1 MNIKITKS
9 TIGLTN
15 LSSDQFRE
23 PAMTQLRPVPS
34 EPIDGKIALV
44 TGAGQGIGLA
54 TALSLH
60 AAGAKV
66 IAGYYRS
73 PSASLPAEI
82 DQISLDVTQ
91 QNTVDAAAKL
101 IGAKYGALDILVNNA
116 GVVAPIGH
124 FDDLSSEDIAT
135 AFDVNVVGAHRVVKA
150 VLPFLKRSHGVIVS
164 AGSGAAFTPLEG
176 WSAYC
181 ASKAALA
188 MLSQVIDLE
197 IRALGIKTFFL
208 GIPPTDTG
216 MQAKIR
222 SSGLN
227 KISEIPQ
234 SSLNPVEVPAS
245 VIAWLCSPKARD
257 IEAVL
262 VDVRDEIFVKM
273 MK

>member
-1 MNIKITKS
+1 
-9 TIGLTN
+9 
-15 LSSDQFRE
+15 
-23 PAMTQLRPVPS
+23 MTLLRPVPI
-34 EPIDGKIALV
+34 EPIEGKIALV

-66 IAGYYRS
+66 VAGYYQW

-82 DQISLDVTQ
+82 DQISMDVTQ
-91 QNTVDAAAKL
+91 QNAVDSVTKMIAT
-101 IGAKYGALDILVNNA
+101 KYGALDILVNNA
-116 GVVAPIGH
+116 GVVAPIGR
-124 FDDLSSEDIAT
+124 FDVLSSEGIAI

-150 VLPFLKRSHGVIVS
+150 MLPFLKLSRGVIVN
-164 AGSGAAFTPLEG
+164 AGSGAAFTPFEG
-176 WSAYC
+176 WAAYC

-188 MLSQVIDLE
+188 MLSRVIDVE
-197 IRALGIKTFFL
+197 VAPLGVKTFFL

-222 SSGLN
+222 NSGLN

>member
-1 MNIKITKS
+1 
-9 TIGLTN
+9 
-15 LSSDQFRE
+15 
-23 PAMTQLRPVPS
+23 MTQLRPVPT

-44 TGAGQGIGLA
+44 TGAGQGIGQA

-60 AAGAKV
+60 A
-66 IAGYYRS
+66 
-73 PSASLPAEI
+73 AEI

-91 QNTVDAAAKL
+91 QNAVDDAARL

-116 GVVAPIGH
+116 GVIAPIGH

-135 AFDVNVVGAHRVVKA
+135 AFDVNVTGVHRVVKA
-150 VLPFLKRSHGVIVS
+150 MLPFLKRSRGVIVN

-176 WSAYC
+176 WAAYC
-181 ASKAALA
+181 ATKAALA
-188 MLSQVIDLE
+188 MLSRVIDLE
-197 IRALGIKTFFL
+197 MGSLGVKTFFL
-208 GIPPTDTG
+208 GIPPTDTA

-227 KISEIPQ
+227 RISEIPQ
-234 SSLNPVEVPAS
+234 SSLSPVAAPAS

-262 VDVRDEIFVKM
+262 VDVRDEIFVNM